1 MTSFEAKVLL
11 TGGETATIATYLF
24 DTLKEKMPTDG
35 VVQYS
40 DWFQEINI
48 ILLTKRI
55 EAINAEDTLGYLYTS
70 VYNKIKDEYK
80 KNEYMKKAIK
90 ELLALIS
97 GFDHYLNT
105 KVFDETCWD
114 RVLRLTEDKISK
126 EVPEKQSLYKD
137 LTQMILYDDRN
148 IRKKLL
154 GTMSHTTLF
163 RERSEVKG
171 LLTESVKEV
180 VKQEGAWI

>member
-35 VVQYS
+35 VTQYS

-55 EAINAEDTLGYLYTS
+55 EAINAEDTLGYLYTT

-80 KNEYMKKAIK
+80 KNEIVVISNLGIMNFKNPDRVMQIQSYHPGHTVNEIK
-90 ELLALIS
+90 EKT
-97 GFDHYLNT
+97 GFDLL
-105 KVFDETCWD
+105 VAPDVAETP
-114 RVLRLTEDKISK
+114 
-126 EVPEKQSLYKD
+126 VPGPEIINL
-137 LTQMILYDDRN
+137 INN
-148 IRKKLL
+148 IDPDGVRWAE
-154 GTMSHTTLF
+154 F
-163 RERSEVKG
+163 C
-171 LLTESVKEV
+171 
-180 VKQEGAWI
+180 